1 MRHDEEAVPSPC
13 TNACQMH
20 AALPWCTG
28 CGRGLADIAAWP
40 DASAAEKRAILARLP
55 ERMMAMGKARQ
66 GALF

>member
-1 MRHDEEAVPSPC
+1 
-13 TNACQMH
+13 MH